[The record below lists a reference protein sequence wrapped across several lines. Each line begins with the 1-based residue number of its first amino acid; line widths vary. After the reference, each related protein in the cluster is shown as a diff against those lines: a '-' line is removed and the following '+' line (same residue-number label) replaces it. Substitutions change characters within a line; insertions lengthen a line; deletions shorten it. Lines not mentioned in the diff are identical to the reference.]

1 MPKHNKKTGNPK
13 NISLSQILR
22 VFNKYPK
29 KSFNYKQLAKQL
41 GVSNLGQRS
50 GLESVLNQMVNK
62 KLLIKPKPGKFQIA
76 NPKKSS
82 FTESSSIGVID
93 MIASGAGY
101 VKFENSDTDVYV
113 PKDKTFHALH
123 GDTVAI
129 HLTHSGNRKPEGR
142 VIKIIKRGNTRYTG
156 ILSVSKD
163 FAFLAT
169 DSPRMT
175 TDIFIPLNKLN
186 GAKSGHKALV
196 NIETWPEDAK
206 NPTGKVVEIFGMAGD
221 NDAEINAILHGH
233 ELPSSFPKNV
243 EAVAAEIDTSIK
255 ESEIA
260 KRRDFR
266 KIITFTIDPD
276 DAKDFDDAL
285 SIRKIQNG
293 LFEIGVHIADVS
305 HYVVPGSKIDEEAYS
320 RATSI
325 YLVDRVIPM
334 LPEVLSNQVC
344 SLRPNEE
351 KLCFAAVFEMNE
363 NAEIKSEWFGKTI
376 ISSDRRFTYDE
387 AQERI
392 DNGTGEF
399 NEEVKTLNRL
409 AVKLRKRRF
418 ESGSI
423 EFDKVEVKFQLD
435 EAGNPISV
443 IPKVQKASNK
453 LIEEF
458 MLLANKRVAELIG
471 KPANQKKIRPFVYR
485 VHDSPDIDKLKAFQ
499 AFIKQFGYEMKLGSR
514 EMITAS
520 LNAVLKA
527 VKGKP
532 EANLIETLAIRTM
545 AKAVYTTK
553 NIGHYGLSFG
563 HYSHFTSPIR
573 RYPDLIVHR
582 LLEVYLANNS
592 PDNSMILGLEDD
604 CKHCSEQERKAEA
617 AERDSIKY
625 KQVQYLQDRVGHEF
639 TGVISGVTT
648 FGFFVELIENKCEG
662 LVRISSL
669 DDDHYTFDKDN
680 FCLRGRR
687 YKDSYNLGDRV
698 NVIIKSADVIKKQLD
713 FVIA

>member
-1 MPKHNKKTGNPK
+1 MPKRNKKASK
-13 NISLSQILR
+13 SKKISLSQIVR

-29 KSFNYKQLAKQL
+29 KSLNYKQLAKQL
-41 GVSNLGQRS
+41 GVSNFEQRA
-50 GLESVLNQMVNK
+50 GLEAVLNQMVNK
-62 KLLIKPKPGKFQIA
+62 KLLIKPKPGKFQIV
-76 NPKKSS
+76 KGKES
-82 FTESSSIGVID
+82 FTDQSATGVID
-93 MIASGAGY
+93 IIASGAGY
-101 VKFENSDTDVYV
+101 VSLESSDTDVYI
-113 PKDKTFHALH
+113 PKEKTFHALH
-123 GDTVAI
+123 GDTVEVRLI
-129 HLTHSGNRKPEGR
+129 SSRSSKREGKVVR
-142 VIKIIKRGNTRYTG
+142 IIKQGQSRYTG
-156 ILSVSKD
+156 ILTVSKD

-169 DSPRMT
+169 DSPKMY
-175 TDIFIPLNKLN
+175 TDIFIPLGKLN
-186 GAKSGHKALV
+186 GAKSGQKVLV
-196 NIETWPEDAK
+196 NIQKWPEDAK
-206 NPTGKVVEIFGMAGD
+206 NPIGEVVEIFGMAGD

-233 ELPSSFPKNV
+233 DLPSSFPKNV
-243 EAVAAEIDTSIK
+243 ALVAAEIDTSIK
-255 ESEIA
+255 KEEIA

-266 KIITFTIDPD
+266 GVTTFTIDPD

-285 SIRKIQNG
+285 SIRKKANG
-293 LFEIGVHIADVS
+293 LWEIGVHIADVS
-305 HYVVPGSKIDEEAYS
+305 HYVIPDSKIDQEAYA

-334 LPEVLSNQVC
+334 LPEILSNQVC

-351 KLCFAAVFEMNE
+351 KLCFSAVFDIDN
-363 NAEIKSEWFGKTI
+363 NGDIQSEWFGKTI
-376 ISSDRRFTYDE
+376 ISSDIRFTYDE
-387 AQERI
+387 AQQRI
-392 DNGTGEF
+392 EKNKGSF
-399 NEEVKTLNRL
+399 NQEVATLNRL
-409 AVKLRKRRF
+409 AIKLRKNRF
-418 ESGSI
+418 LQGSI
-423 EFDKVEVKFQLD
+423 EFEKVEVKFVLD
-435 EAGNPISV
+435 EKGNPISV
-443 IPKVQKASNK
+443 VPKVQLASNK

-485 VHDSPDIDKLKAFQ
+485 IHDSPDPEKLKAFQ
-499 AFIKQFGYEMKLGSR
+499 LFIEQFGYEMKLGSR
-514 EMITAS
+514 EIITAS
-520 LNAVLKA
+520 MNAVLTA

-553 NIGHYGLSFG
+553 NIGHYGLSFEY
-563 HYSHFTSPIR
+563 YSHFTSPIR

-582 LLEVYLANNS
+582 LLETYLKHNAPVS
-592 PDNSMILGLEDD
+592 SVILGLEDD

-625 KQVQYLQDRVGHEF
+625 KQVQFLQDRVGQQF

-669 DDDHYTFDKDN
+669 DDDHYTFDQDN

-687 YKDSYNLGDRV
+687 YKETYNLGDRV
-698 NVIIKSADVIKKQLD
+698 DVIIKSADVIKKQLD